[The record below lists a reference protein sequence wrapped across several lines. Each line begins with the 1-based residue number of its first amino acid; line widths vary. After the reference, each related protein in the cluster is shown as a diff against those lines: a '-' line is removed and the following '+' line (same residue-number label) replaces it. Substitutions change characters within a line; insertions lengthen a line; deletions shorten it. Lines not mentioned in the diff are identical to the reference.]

1 MKRIGT
7 ALRKAF
13 VFLLGDEKRQR
24 ISIPLFSILISL
36 IVGAVV
42 YLILEV
48 SPWDALLSYL
58 RGCGLWP
65 KLKYAG
71 SKSIFTDFMSFL
83 DAWTPMIFAALAVAV
98 AAKAGLF
105 NIGVSGQMLISG
117 FIATVL
123 VGYSALPAYLAKP
136 IVLVIGLIVGAAAG
150 SIIGLLKYRFNINEV
165 VSAIMLNYIFNYV
178 ISFFIYYKYVDPVSR
193 QSKYVTDASRLTL
206 QNVAIGDIKTVL
218 PLAFPLAV
226 LMAFAVRF
234 FLSRTKTGFEMKTV
248 GLNRKAAKF
257 AGIHV
262 GKSIVLA
269 MTLSGALSGLA
280 GVSYYLGYFSSIQP
294 RVLISTGFDAIAVSL
309 LGNSDPVGILASSF
323 LITILSKGSTYM
335 SSSVG
340 VDQDIASLII
350 GIILLFSACGAF
362 IRYRWTKEKERLDEA
377 SGKAER
383 SERV

>member
-1 MKRIGT
+1 MRSAGN

-24 ISIPLFSILISL
+24 ISIPLFSIFISL
-36 IVGAVV
+36 VVGAAV

-48 SPWDALLSYL
+48 SPREALLSYL
-58 RGCGLWP
+58 RGCGMWP

-71 SKSIFTDFMSFL
+71 GRSIFTDFMSFL

-98 AAKAGLF
+98 ASKAGLF
-105 NIGVSGQMLISG
+105 NIGVSGQMLLSG
-117 FIATVL
+117 FFATVL
-123 VGYSALPAYLAKP
+123 VGYSELPAYVAKP
-136 IVLVIGLIVGAAAG
+136 LVLIIGLVVGAGAG
-150 SIIGLLKYRFNINEV
+150 AVIGLLKYRFNINEV

-178 ISFFIYYKYVDPVSR
+178 ISFFIYYKFVDPVSR
-193 QSKYVTDASRLTL
+193 QSKYVGDAARLTL
-206 QNVAIGDIKTVL
+206 QNVAVGDVKTVL

-226 LMAFAVRF
+226 LMAIAVRF
-234 FLSRTKTGFEMKTV
+234 FLNRTKTGFEMKIV

-257 AGIHV
+257 AGVRV
-262 GKSIVLA
+262 GRNIVLA
-269 MTLSGALSGLA
+269 MTFSGALSGLA

-294 RVLISTGFDAIAVSL
+294 RVLTSTGFDAIAVSL
-309 LGNSDPVGILASSF
+309 LGNSDPAGILASSF

-340 VDQDIASLII
+340 VDQAIASLII

-362 IRYRWTKEKERLDEA
+362 IRYRWMKEKERLDEA